1 MKKIVVLSDSHGSL
15 DRKFYK
21 HLKDTDEIWHAGD
34 IGDYSEVVNFKSLEY
49 VDLFMVTLTTMKSEK
64 SLKKYYFS
72 VVKI

>member
-34 IGDYSEVVNFKSLEY
+34 IGDYSVVVN
-49 VDLFMVTLTTMKSEK
+49 
-64 SLKKYYFS
+64 LKKFGICRFVYGNICLLYTS
-72 VVKI
+72 DAADE

>member
-34 IGDYSEVVNFKSLEY
+34 IGDYSVVVK
-49 VDLFMVTLTTMKSEK
+49 
-64 SLKKYYFS
+64 LKK
-72 VVKI
+72 IWNM